1 MSINK
6 DCSGVCKWLTLII
19 LSCLTSLAY
28 TQDERAKYFPK
39 HVDFPGSLPEK
50 NRTWIFLMAG
60 QSNMAGRGLVEPQDT
75 LSHPRILTINGNN
88 EIIIAKE
95 PLHFYEPN
103 LTGLDCGV
111 SFAREMIKHKNTI
124 TILLVPVAVGG
135 SSTQQWLGD
144 SLHRNVKLLSN
155 FKARVDAVKKYG
167 TIKGILWHQG
177 EADTEPKLIPGYED
191 RLQKIFTQLRLYCD
205 NATLP
210 IVIGELGSF
219 SENQANWNLV
229 NQSIHHYVST
239 DKHAVVVDTH
249 DLKSK
254 ADNIHFN
261 SEGQRIMGER
271 MAKAFLGMTKN

>member
-1 MSINK
+1 MSVNR
-6 DCSGVCKWLTLII
+6 DRSRVCKLLTLVL

-39 HVDFPGSLPEK
+39 HVDFPVKLPPK
-50 NRTWIFLMAG
+50 NKTWIFLMAG

-75 LSHPRILTINGNN
+75 LSHPRILTINRNN
-88 EIIIAKE
+88 EVIIAKE

-111 SFAREMIKHKNTI
+111 SFAREMIKHQNTI

-155 FKARVDAVKKYG
+155 FKARADAVKKYG

-177 EADTEPKLIPGYED
+177 EADTEPPLIPGYEE
-191 RLQKIFTQLRLYCD
+191 RLQKIITQLRLYCD

-219 SENQANWNLV
+219 SGNHANWDLI
-229 NQSIHHYVST
+229 NQSIHHYVLM
-239 DKHAVVVDTH
+239 DKHAAVVDTH
-249 DLKSK
+249 DLKPK
-254 ADNIHFN
+254 DDKIHFN
-261 SEGQRIMGER
+261 SEGQRVMGER
-271 MAKAFLGMTKN
+271 MAKAFLAMAKN